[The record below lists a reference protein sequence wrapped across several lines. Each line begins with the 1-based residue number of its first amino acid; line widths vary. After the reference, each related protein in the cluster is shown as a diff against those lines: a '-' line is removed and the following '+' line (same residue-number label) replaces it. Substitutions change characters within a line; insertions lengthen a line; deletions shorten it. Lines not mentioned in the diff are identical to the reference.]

1 MGDQTPESALCDYL
15 MPFFPLFTWPSPSP
29 LPHHSPMQV
38 TCQFGSVCFL
48 GQVLI
53 YADCVG
59 ERERVCGCVCE
70 GMCGLPV
77 KDSAPVTEDVSKSI
91 SQPLVKKN
99 K

>member
-1 MGDQTPESALCDYL
+1 M
-15 MPFFPLFTWPSPSP
+15 
-29 LPHHSPMQV
+29 
-38 TCQFGSVCFL
+38 
-48 GQVLI
+48 
-53 YADCVG
+53 
-59 ERERVCGCVCE
+59 CGCVCE